1 MCGIAGFWSR
11 GELRNGSDILRTMT
25 GAIRH
30 RGPDADGHWCD
41 PDAGI
46 FIGHRRLSIL
56 DLSSAGV
63 QPMASP
69 GGRFVISFN
78 GEIYNFRE
86 LRVAL
91 EQRGIRFRGHSDTEV
106 LVAGIEEWGVRRALE
121 RSTGMFAFA
130 LWDREARELVLARDR
145 IGEKPLYYGWSG
157 DALLFGSEIKALRRH
172 TSWRGSVDRSAVAVF
187 LRHNYIPAPHS
198 IYRGIRKV
206 VPGTFVVARQDG
218 TFEETRYWSLRDV
231 VERGQAR
238 RFRGTEQ
245 EAAEELEQIL
255 ATVVGQQMV
264 SDVPL
269 GAFLSGGVD
278 SSLVV
283 ALMQKHSTRRVKTF
297 TIGFEEPTYD
307 ESAHARAVA
316 EHLGTDHTCMTV
328 TSREALDVIPS
339 LADLYDE
346 PFADSSQIPTCLVSK
361 VARTGVTVSLS
372 GDGGDETFGGY
383 PRYAQMLQLW
393 GRLRWSP
400 AIVRQALSHAIN
412 ALSVRQWDG
421 VMRRIPRRGVRA
433 EVQGERLHKLAW
445 MLRQGSLEGLYRGL
459 VTHWPDPSAVAL
471 GAPEAGTALTS
482 PATWPTN
489 ASVLQ
494 QLMYLDSVS
503 YLPDDIFAKVDRA
516 SMAVSL
522 ETRAPLVDRRVI
534 EFAWT
539 LPTSMHYAAGR
550 GKRPLRRLLDKY
562 VPASIIERPKMGFG
576 MPVREWLRGP
586 LRGWAESLLEPARLR
601 REGLFDVA
609 TVRTRWEEHVS
620 GERNWH
626 YPLWDVLMFQAW
638 QERQ

>member
-1 MCGIAGFWSR
+1 
-11 GELRNGSDILRTMT
+11 MT
-25 GAIRH
+25 DAIKH
-30 RGPDADGHWCD
+30 RGPDADGQWFD
-41 PDAGI
+41 QQAGI

-56 DLSSAGV
+56 DLSSAGA
-63 QPMASP
+63 QPMVSP
-69 GGRFVISFN
+69 GGRYVISFN

-86 LRVAL
+86 MRTAL
-91 EQRGIRFRGHSDTEV
+91 EARGVRFRGHSDTEV
-106 LVAGIEEWGVRRALE
+106 LLAGIEEWGMPRALD
-121 RSTGMFAFA
+121 SVTGMFAFA
-130 LWDREARELVLARDR
+130 VWDRVRRELLLGRDR

-157 DALLFGSEIKALRRH
+157 DTLLFGSELKALRRH
-172 TSWRGSVDRSAVAVF
+172 PAWCSSIDRSAVAIF

-198 IYRGIRKV
+198 IYLGIRKV

-218 TFEETRYWSLRDV
+218 TFEETPYWSLREV
-231 VERGQAR
+231 VERGQR
-238 RFRGTEQ
+238 QRFRGTEA
-245 EAAEELEQIL
+245 EAAGELEQIL
-255 ATVVGQQMV
+255 GDVVRQQMIA
-264 SDVPL
+264 DVPL

-283 ALMQKHSTRRVKTF
+283 ALMQAHSTRRVKTF

-316 EHLGTDHTCMTV
+316 EHLGTEHTCMTV
-328 TSREALDVIPS
+328 TAREALEVIPS
-339 LADLYDE
+339 LPDLYDE
-346 PFADSSQIPTCLVSK
+346 PFADSSQIPTFLVSK

-372 GDGGDETFGGY
+372 GDGGDETFAGY
-383 PRYAQMLQLW
+383 PRYSQMLQLW
-393 GRLRWSP
+393 ARLRWSP
-400 AIVRQALSHAIN
+400 AILRQVASVAIN
-412 ALSVRQWDG
+412 ALSVRQWDR
-421 VMRRIPRRGVRA
+421 VMRRVPRRGVRG

-459 VTHWPDPSAVAL
+459 VTHWPDPSALAL
-471 GAPEAGTALTS
+471 GAREAMTALVS
-482 PATWPTN
+482 PSTWPEGIG
-489 ASVLQ
+489 ALQ
-494 QLMYLDSVS
+494 QLMYLDSVT

-522 ETRAPLVDRRVI
+522 ETRAPFVDRRVV

-539 LPTSMHYAAGR
+539 LPARMHYDAGR
-550 GKRPLRRLLDKY
+550 GKRSLRRLLEKY

-576 MPVREWLRGP
+576 MPVQEWLRGP

-609 TVRTRWEEHVS
+609 TVRARWEEHVG

-638 QERQ
+638 HERQ